1 MDTYKNASKTLSQA
15 EQQKLDKDL
24 AARLE
29 ALDITRSFIVQ
40 APAGSGKTG
49 LLTQRF
55 LKLLANVENPED
67 ILAITFTNKA
77 VGEMQER
84 IMQALRQA
92 SVAEEEPANKYEA
105 QVWNLAKEVIQRDR
119 EKRWELLANPAR
131 LRIRTID
138 SFCSYLAKNLPV
150 SSNFGCLLDTDGQ
163 SEKLYSQAAA
173 QAVNFLLTYAVQ
185 PAEEFSPWQ
194 TESEPSGTKIDVR
207 CRKLA
212 EELQA
217 QMEAITDE
225 GSAILYTAGEPA
237 GGHRRQ
243 HSRRSGGDPPAGEDG
258 IQDNPEKERRGSGTQ
273 SKEKRRLKMSCQDC
287 SVCSPLVFICPLVA
301 LNIKTSPPSP

>member
-92 SVAEEEPANKYEA
+92 SVAEEEPANNYEA

-119 EKRWELLANPAR
+119 EKRWELLANYHR
-131 LRIRTID
+131 
-138 SFCSYLAKNLPV
+138 
-150 SSNFGCLLDTDGQ
+150 
-163 SEKLYSQAAA
+163 
-173 QAVNFLLTYAVQ
+173 FLLQ
-185 PAEEFSPWQ
+185 LFGQ
-194 TESEPSGTKIDVR
+194 K
-207 CRKLA
+207 
-212 EELQA
+212 
-217 QMEAITDE
+217 
-225 GSAILYTAGEPA
+225 SAC
-237 GGHRRQ
+237 
-243 HSRRSGGDPPAGEDG
+243 
-258 IQDNPEKERRGSGTQ
+258 IQ
-273 SKEKRRLKMSCQDC
+273 
-287 SVCSPLVFICPLVA
+287 
-301 LNIKTSPPSP
+301 